1 MAAKIAVLGAG
12 AWGLTLASLWV
23 KRSPAHEVVVYCRDQ
38 VKAERLRQTRVMD
51 KPRGFSIAQEVLVA
65 DSLDQCVKGA
75 SVIVFAC
82 TSQAVRPLAEQIKPL
97 LAAVG
102 HGSLGSLSTL
112 PSLPSIG
119 HGLDDKLPVL
129 VSAVK
134 GLELGSL
141 LRMSE
146 VLQEV
151 LPDQLAAALTG
162 PNLSEEILS
171 GMPAASVVASSDLE
185 LARALQETLSAS
197 KFRVYANDD
206 LVGCELGGTLKNII
220 AIAAGSCDGLGLGLN
235 AKAALLTRGLAEM
248 TRLAVRLGA
257 KPTTLAG
264 LAGMGDLF
272 ATCGSPLSRN
282 YRVGFELVRG
292 KSLDEILTG
301 LGAVA
306 EGVTTTAAV
315 CELSKRLGLELP
327 IAEQV
332 QSTLKGNS
340 TPAGAIMALLSRPL
354 ASE

>member
-23 KRSPAHEVVVYCRDQ
+23 RRQPPHDVHVYCRDK

-51 KPRGFSIAQEVLVA
+51 KPRGFSIAPEVTID
-65 DSLDQCVKGA
+65 DSLVDCIAGA

-82 TSQAVRPLAEQIKPL
+82 TSQSIRNLAEQVAPI
-97 LAAVG
+97 LAQPK
-102 HGSLGSLSTL
+102 STQL
-112 PSLPSIG
+112 TSIG
-119 HGLDDKLPVL
+119 HGQELLKDQRLPAL

-134 GLELGSL
+134 GLELGTL
-141 LRMSE
+141 MRMSE

-151 LPDQLAAALTG
+151 LPNSPVAALTG
-162 PNLSEEILS
+162 PNLSEEILL
-171 GMPAASVVASSDLE
+171 GMPAASVVASADLE
-185 LARALQETLSAS
+185 LARALQELLSVS

-206 LVGCELGGTLKNII
+206 LVGCELGGTFKNII
-220 AIAAGSCDGLGLGLN
+220 AIAAGICDGLGLGLN

-272 ATCGSPLSRN
+272 ATCCSPLSRN

-292 KSLDEILTG
+292 KSLEQILSG

-306 EGVTTTAAV
+306 EGVTTAKAV
-315 CELSKRLGLELP
+315 CELSQRLGLELP

-332 QSTLKGNS
+332 ESTLKGNS

-354 ASE
+354 SSE